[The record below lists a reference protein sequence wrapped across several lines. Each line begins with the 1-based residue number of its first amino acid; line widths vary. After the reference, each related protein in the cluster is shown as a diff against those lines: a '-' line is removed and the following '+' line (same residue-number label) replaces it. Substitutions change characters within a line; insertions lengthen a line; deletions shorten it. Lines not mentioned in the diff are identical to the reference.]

1 MRITKANRSEICDVF
16 FPVIYILV
24 HSKYVYVSR
33 VLIKMIHLLKV
44 GKINVS
50 FTVIDQFLH
59 QHVERAGLFG
69 SVRV

>member
-1 MRITKANRSEICDVF
+1 MMDF

-44 GKINVS
+44 GKINVI
-50 FTVIDQFLH
+50 FQVIYQFLH
-59 QHVERAGLFG
+59 QHVEGASLDL
-69 SVRV
+69 